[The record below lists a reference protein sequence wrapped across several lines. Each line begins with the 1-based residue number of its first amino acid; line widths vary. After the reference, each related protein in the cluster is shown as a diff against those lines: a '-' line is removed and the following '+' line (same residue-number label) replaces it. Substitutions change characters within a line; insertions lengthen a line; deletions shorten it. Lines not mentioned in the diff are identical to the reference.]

1 MKNGQP
7 HILIKLMQNGVIA
20 FFLLL
25 IILLTLAGCQKESFT
40 DDPSVKL
47 AFSVDTVMFDTV
59 FTSIGTI
66 TYELMVYNP
75 AKKDVLISSII
86 VAKGVDS
93 YFRVNVDGSSG
104 NSFEDI
110 PLRAGDSMYIFVEA
124 TIDPLNMNNPM
135 VVQDSLVFVTNG
147 NIQDVDL
154 VAWGQDVHIIN
165 GEILSSQTWIN
176 DKPYLIYNSMLVDT
190 LETLTID
197 PGVRVYL
204 HKGSSIYICGTLVV
218 NGTLDEPVSFLG
230 DRLDEMYK
238 DIPGQWGGMYFING
252 SSGNIINYAVIMN
265 GVTGIHL
272 GNFYSGDPAP
282 DLQLTNTI
290 IQHMTYAGLSTVGAT
305 ISAYNCLIADCAYFT
320 TILTTGGNYQFTQ
333 CTFANYWGWSTR
345 TTPSLVLSNY
355 YNFNDTAFFMGDL
368 EQADFKNCIVYGN
381 LENEIVLDEMEG
393 AGEFVFYFDHVLM
406 KVDTSL
412 HTSDPALFNKIW
424 KNEDPGFISA
434 YEHNYELDT
443 LAFAQ
448 DIASPDIASAFPV
461 DILGVN
467 RLQDAGPDLGTYER
481 VENEEEPLF

>member
-1 MKNGQP
+1 MKSRQY
-7 HILIKLMQNGVIA
+7 HRLIKLLLWVVRVAFLWVIVV
-20 FFLLL
+20 LMPS
-25 IILLTLAGCQKESFT
+25 GCQKENFT

-59 FTSIGTI
+59 FTTIGTT
-66 TYELMVYNP
+66 TYELMVYNT
-75 AKKDVLISSII
+75 AKKDVMISSIML
-86 VAKGVDS
+86 AKGQDS

-104 NSFEDI
+104 DSFTDF
-110 PLRAGDSMYIFVEA
+110 PLRAGDSMYIFIEA

-147 NIQDVDL
+147 NVQDVDL

-176 DKPYLIYNSMLVDT
+176 DKPYLIYHSMLVDT

-204 HKGSSIYICGTLVV
+204 HKGSSIYVSGTLVV

-265 GVTGIHL
+265 GITGIHL
-272 GNFYSGDPAP
+272 GNFYATDPPP
-282 DLQLTNTI
+282 DLQLSNTV
-290 IQHMTYAGLSTVGAT
+290 IQHMTYAGISTVGAT
-305 ISAYNCLIADCAYFT
+305 ISAFNCLVADCAYFT
-320 TILTTGGNYQFTQ
+320 TILTTGGNYRFTQ

-345 TTPSLVLSNY
+345 TTPSLALSNY
-355 YNFNDTAFFMGDL
+355 YDFNDTALFVGDL
-368 EQADFKNCIVYGN
+368 EKADFKNCIVYGN
-381 LENEIVLDEMEG
+381 LETEIVLDELEG
-393 AGEFVFYFDHVLM
+393 AGDFVYYFDHVLM
-406 KVDTSL
+406 KVDTSV
-412 HTSDPALFNKIW
+412 HTSDPSYFNNIW

-434 YEHNYELDT
+434 YEDNYELDT

-448 DIASPDIASAFPV
+448 DIGAVDIATAFPV

-467 RLQDAGPDLGTYER
+467 RLQDAGPDLGAYER
-481 VENEEEPLF
+481 VENKEEPF